1 MSQDAHK
8 STLVV
13 LVGKDVLCACNK
25 TCNNVF
31 TIDWHSAKIVIFLY
45 GNKYMYWICKQNQ
58 LHSLHYTNKYVS
70 YVTMVVNLKKMV
82 T

>member
-45 GNKYMYWICKQNQ
+45 CNKYMY
-58 LHSLHYTNKYVS
+58 
-70 YVTMVVNLKKMV
+70 
-82 T
+82 